1 MACVANINTFVN
13 GSITYNGTQYSTIA
27 LAKWVSYQSWRKSG
41 GINGLP
47 VALLLAQWGFE
58 HGWDLAD
65 LQATLNPAFQ
75 GHACGYSGTYDNSRP
90 TGRNLVFNSLR
101 DGFSSYAKLLIEG
114 YIHVRYAYSDAGGN
128 TPGINAAVQALKL
141 GYYTGYTGPA
151 TSFCANGR
159 SYALKN
165 EDTKRIWAEK
175 PYNGMEGTITSSGN
189 TCLNTL
195 IYIQKTDPNVY
206 GLPNLY

>member
-1 MACVANINTFVN
+1 MACVSNINAFAN
-13 GSITYNGTQYSTIA
+13 GSITYNGTRYDTIA

-47 VALLLAQWGFE
+47 VALVLAQWGFE

-75 GHACGYSGTYDNSRP
+75 RSACGYSGTYDNTRTS
-90 TGRNLVFNSLR
+90 GRNLVFNTLK
-101 DGFSSYAKLLIEG
+101 DGFSAYAKLLIEG

-128 TPGINAAVQALKL
+128 ASGINAAVQALKL

-151 TSFCANGR
+151 SSFCAPQ
-159 SYALKN
+159 SYALN
-165 EDTKRIWAEK
+165 SPSTKRIWAED
-175 PYNGMEGTITSSGN
+175 PYNGMESTITSSGN

-206 GLPNLY
+206 GLTNLY